1 MDSAKEYDLDVIQ
14 PSVRLLVAV
23 FAFSVLHYCI
33 SSISVGI
40 NPTIKM

>member
-1 MDSAKEYDLDVIQ
+1 MDSAKEYDLVIQ